1 MNATRSIRHDHDL
14 LRKRVALL
22 ESALQVA
29 PETRF
34 VLREMCFSL
43 HRLLQDHINRE
54 AQSVRRY
61 TDRLSGGD
69 PLPHVRD
76 HAETLGLLRSVN
88 ELLLGGM
95 RASMPTVSTWLVK
108 AIEQL
113 KSQMSEQ
120 ESRLFPVLEEAETE
134 EAQEPTTILGTMS
147 VNEILQRYPQTEQL
161 FRQLHINRVAEGY
174 KSVDELAWS
183 HGVDVGKFLEQLRQA
198 VTESAAY

>member
-1 MNATRSIRHDHDL
+1 MHATRSLRHDHDL
-14 LRKRVALL
+14 LRKRLALL

-43 HRLLQDHINRE
+43 HRTLQDHIGRE
-54 AQSVRRY
+54 AQAARRY

-69 PLPHVRD
+69 PLPQVRD
-76 HAETLGLLRSVN
+76 HAQSLALLRSVN

-95 RASMPTVSTWLVK
+95 HASMPTAIAWLTK
-108 AIEQL
+108 AMEQL
-113 KSQMSEQ
+113 GAQMNEQ

-134 EAQEPTTILGTMS
+134 ETEEPTTILGTMS

-161 FRQLHINRVAEGY
+161 FQQLQINRVHEGY

-183 HGVDVGKFLEQLRQA
+183 HGVDVGRFLEELRQA
-198 VTESAAY
+198 VFSKS